1 MINLIKINDEK
12 ENIVKSR
19 EYFIK
24 SKQGNYILRIEV
36 ADNYISFI
44 ILSVNEIL
52 NFEFFYKKQYSL
64 SAFVKQL
71 KINSIFYTN
80 SESILILFDKIN
92 ENDNISINI
101 NDDSCILLIK
111 LLNSIEGEITNEIK
125 LYKENINC
133 KDNIDILYKALKIVM
148 KKKSLEEK
156 RIVQSLSQKMND
168 LNEKIN
174 KREEEFNYI
183 LKKKDNI
190 INEMNEKIIK
200 QDKNINDIINKR
212 LEEIENKI
220 TNKLTNEIK
229 KQNEII
235 KKLKDIIDKSIINQ
249 EKINKDCTDNFNF
262 INNLEKKVDEI
273 KNQSNSSDINN
284 IINNFLDNNLNEEK
298 ENKKLINNH
307 TNEIDKIK
315 RDIESINNQMKN
327 CIKKDKVINIK
338 KIIYESE
345 NINKMVKLE
354 LNNLIDSALKN
365 LEDNKI
371 IKELKNIKDTI
382 NILEKNYAEIL
393 CFKIKKKFNIFEK
406 VEKDKIIKVIIK
418 EKQTDL
424 QNLFERY
431 NRIKEIMIK
440 FDDEYNLFIL
450 INETEFF
457 EAIID
462 SNLNEDKIRKW
473 IELKLSE

>member
-1 MINLIKINDEK
+1 
-12 ENIVKSR
+12 
-19 EYFIK
+19 
-24 SKQGNYILRIEV
+24 
-36 ADNYISFI
+36 
-44 ILSVNEIL
+44 
-52 NFEFFYKKQYSL
+52 
-64 SAFVKQL
+64 
-71 KINSIFYTN
+71 
-80 SESILILFDKIN
+80 
-92 ENDNISINI
+92 
-101 NDDSCILLIK
+101 
-111 LLNSIEGEITNEIK
+111 
-125 LYKENINC
+125 
-133 KDNIDILYKALKIVM
+133 
-148 KKKSLEEK
+148 
-156 RIVQSLSQKMND
+156 
-168 LNEKIN
+168 
-174 KREEEFNYI
+174 
-183 LKKKDNI
+183 
-190 INEMNEKIIK
+190 
-200 QDKNINDIINKR
+200 
-212 LEEIENKI
+212 
-220 TNKLTNEIK
+220 
-229 KQNEII
+229 
-235 KKLKDIIDKSIINQ
+235 
-249 EKINKDCTDNFNF
+249 
-262 INNLEKKVDEI
+262 
-273 KNQSNSSDINN
+273 
-284 IINNFLDNNLNEEK
+284 
-298 ENKKLINNH
+298 
-307 TNEIDKIK
+307 
-315 RDIESINNQMKN
+315 MKN

-354 LNNLIDSALKN
+354 LNNLIDSALKC